1 MININIRKLAVTSTL
16 LVIVQ
21 ESKLSL
27 CGRHCVILYSPFFI
41 WSSSVPSK
49 LLDRSHFKKECFF
62 MSDFFLIFSQASETH
77 LVVKIRGL
85 SAGTYL
91 LTSLTLTFRDGPLCW
106 GVGGGRGEGAYLQ
119 NFPVFFYLCHC
130 W

>member
-1 MININIRKLAVTSTL
+1 
-16 LVIVQ
+16 
-21 ESKLSL
+21 
-27 CGRHCVILYSPFFI
+27 
-41 WSSSVPSK
+41 
-49 LLDRSHFKKECFF
+49 

-106 GVGGGRGEGAYLQ
+106 GVGGGGGGSLSAEFSSIFLSMPLLIKQ
-119 NFPVFFYLCHC
+119 K
-130 W
+130 